1 MIRGVGSRKAR
12 KVRKGPA
19 ATVAQVASSAGL
31 EYNTRTLTE
40 AALSNA
46 IGILVLKLDGAGVG
60 GEVWSNSD
68 EEDMDDG

>member
-1 MIRGVGSRKAR
+1 
-12 KVRKGPA
+12 
-19 ATVAQVASSAGL
+19 VAQVASSAGL